1 MLVAFG
7 PLFGLIWIAWRFVVF
22 PALFVTLFVTLF
34 PALFP
39 ALFVTLFPALF
50 PALFVTLFVT
60 GVPFGLG
67 WIARRFVVLRVLGV
81 MRVVAVLFRGLLF
94 IGGEVIIT
102 VGPTVAPSPPF
113 KLPNLPFFDFLF
125 MRTDVGTFTGVMP
138 GVQALGEEL
147 QAYSFLHGGFI

>member
-1 MLVAFG
+1 MLVAFS

-34 PALFP
+34 PALF
-39 ALFVTLFPALF
+39 VTE
-50 PALFVTLFVT
+50 
-60 GVPFGLG
+60 VPFGLG
-67 WIARRFVVLRVLGV
+67 WIARRFVVFGVLGV
-81 MRVVAVLFRGLLF
+81 TRAVAALFRGLLF
-94 IGGEVIIT
+94 MGGEVIIT
-102 VGPTVAPSPPF
+102 VGP